1 MVEAKDRNYKHKLS
15 GGGGGG
21 GVGRGEA
28 HSVDFLLGL
37 IRITNEM
44 LTTHEGACLLSAN
57 VSTPISLQT
66 LIVMLHDES

>member
-1 MVEAKDRNYKHKLS
+1 MVEARDRNYKHKLS
-15 GGGGGG
+15 G